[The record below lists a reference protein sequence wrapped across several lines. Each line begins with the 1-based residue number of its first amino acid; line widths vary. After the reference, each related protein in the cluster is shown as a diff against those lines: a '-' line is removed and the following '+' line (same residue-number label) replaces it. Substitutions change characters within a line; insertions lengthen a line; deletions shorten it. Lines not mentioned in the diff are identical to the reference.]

1 MIAAPLAS
9 KTRFPRLPRT
19 ARRASLFAL
28 TLIAAAVNV
37 HAQEPDSNGGI
48 RFVPG
53 LLVVSRS
60 VYDNLSSNVQV
71 GEILPPNCAS
81 TTGGCAANTGA
92 PVDGTYPYVWNND
105 TYDGSFGITSRIF
118 LDQIAPWGAVV
129 STLEV
134 PNSLTH
140 GNSHDQLVTSF
151 SSKSEL
157 GLHLSADRQY
167 LTFMGYVAPVNTL
180 DVSNSNTPGANDKTN
195 PVGKAYYRAV
205 AVMDSNGH
213 IRVTE
218 TNAYSGN
225 NGRTAFFNNRHGQNV
240 FFTAGNAGNGA
251 NPQPDGVILGAGAQF
266 ITPSNQ
272 PEAQQIPGTPTPL
285 ASFSV
290 TELGAKAD
298 KIGKDD
304 NFRGLA
310 EYNNVLYYTKGS
322 GGNGVNTVYFVD
334 TTGKAC
340 QNGVGVPSPNATLPS
355 APLAYNAATLQT
367 TGLPS
372 NMCVLAG
379 FPSTPNKTATTLS
392 YPFGL
397 WFADANTL
405 YVADEGDGYVG
416 GADLYTHAAAQTTA
430 GLQKWVYNT
439 STKTWNLAYTLQ
451 AGLNL
456 GQSYSISG
464 YPGGTNSVTG
474 LPWAPATDGLRNLTG
489 RVDDDGTVTIWAI
502 TSTVSGNGDT
512 GADPNKLVAIRDVL
526 KNTSASG
533 AAQEKFVTLRSA
545 GFAEVLRGVSFTP
558 GTDFDRRF

>member
-9 KTRFPRLPRT
+9 KTRLKRT
-19 ARRASLFAL
+19 AARASLFAL
-28 TLIAAAVNV
+28 TLIAAAVSV
-37 HAQEPDSNGGI
+37 HAQQPDSDGGI

-71 GEILPPNCAS
+71 GEILPPNCAK
-81 TTGGCAANTGA
+81 TTGGCAGNGGA
-92 PVDGTYPYVWNND
+92 LFDGTYPYVWNND

-118 LDQIAPWGAVV
+118 LDQMAPWGTVV
-129 STLEV
+129 STMEV
-134 PNSLTH
+134 PNNLTQ
-140 GNSHDQLVTSF
+140 GNSQDPLVTSF

-167 LTFMGYVAPVNTL
+167 LTFMGYIAPVNTL
-180 DVSNSNTPGANDKTN
+180 DVSNSSTPGAPDPTN
-195 PVGKAYYRAV
+195 PVGNAYYRAV
-205 AVMDSNGH
+205 ALVDRDGH

-225 NGRTAFFNNRHGQNV
+225 NGRTAYFNNRHGQNV
-240 FFTAGNAGNGA
+240 FFTAGNAGNGK
-251 NPQPDGVILGAGAQF
+251 NPQPDGVILGAGAQL

-272 PEAQQIPGTPTPL
+272 PEAQQNPGTPTPF

-290 TELGAKAD
+290 TELPGATAD

-310 EYNNVLYYTKGS
+310 EYHNVLYYTKGS

-334 TTGKAC
+334 TTGSAC
-340 QNGVGVPSPNATLPS
+340 PNGTGVPSPNATLPT
-355 APLAYNAATLQT
+355 APLAYNLATLQT
-367 TGLPS
+367 SGLPS
-372 NMCVLAG
+372 NMCVLSG
-379 FPSTPNKTATTLS
+379 FPSTQNSKATTLS

-416 GADLYTHAAAQTTA
+416 GTDLYSHAAAQKTA
-430 GLQKWVYNT
+430 GLQKWVYDAN
-439 STKTWNLAYTLQ
+439 TKTWNLAYTLQ

-456 GQSYSISG
+456 GQQYNVPG
-464 YPGGTNSVTG
+464 YPSGTNTTTN

-526 KNTSASG
+526 KNTSVSG

-558 GTDFDRRF
+558 GTDFDARF